1 MPTTTVTKEL
11 FPKATTTL
19 AQVQDER
26 DLRLASGAVRSTI
39 DDQSDPANFILTT
52 ERNIVGL
59 DADPACSARPR
70 GRCVA
75 IGCRSRP
82 SASLPGAIGC
92 RRSASRRGAIGCR
105 RAQQH
110 PRGFSRHRSI
120 GVTAGQ
126 DHLPAGVD
134 SSRTMAKTDLRRVTA
149 LKDRFNAAAALT
161 GLPPA
166 LLGAIASRESRCGN
180 ILASDGTGDFGNGFG
195 VMQVDKRSHTIAGL
209 PDPRSQAHI
218 NQASGILKDA
228 LAAMIHK
235 FPTAPPVRQLQ
246 AAVAAYNCG
255 SGAVTSP
262 DTADANTTGH
272 DYSNDVW
279 ERARFYATG
288 W

>member
-59 DADPACSARPR
+59 DADPASPPAR
-70 GRCVA
+70 A
-75 IGCRSRP
+75 AAASP
-82 SASLPGAIGC
+82 SGTGAGVPPAAPAPSGAGVPSGAPAPSGAAALNGILEGFHGTGASPA
-92 RRSASRRGAIGCR
+92 
-105 RAQQH
+105 
-110 PRGFSRHRSI
+110 
-120 GVTAGQ
+120 TAGP
-126 DHLPAGVD
+126 DHQPVGVD
-134 SSRTMAKTDLRRVTA
+134 GSRAMAKVDLHRVTA
-149 LKDRFNAAAALT
+149 LKDRFNAAAVLT

-166 LLGAIASRESRCGN
+166 LLGAIASRESRCGPA
-180 ILASDGTGDFGNGFG
+180 LAPDGTGDFGNGFG
-195 VMQVDKRSHTIAGL
+195 IMQVDKRSHTIAGA
-209 PDPRSQAHI
+209 PDPKSQAHI
-218 NQASGILKDA
+218 NQASGVLKDF
-228 LAAMIHK
+228 LAAMVRK

-246 AAVAAYNCG
+246 VAVAAYNCG
-255 SGAVTSP
+255 AGGVASL
-262 DTADANTTGH
+262 DNADARTTHG

-279 ERARFYATG
+279 ERARFYAID